1 MTQIEPR
8 HQRSNLNKYNNF
20 NFLKKIIM
28 QKIFFVLFLLA
39 FAQITAFAQ
48 SRTDEALP
56 RLTDAKGITTTTLNV
71 SGNCGM
77 CKRRI
82 EEACVIRGVKSAKWD
97 AKTSV
102 LSVSFDS
109 KRTNLDKIGA
119 AIAKAGY
126 DNDRAKTSDKAY
138 NKLPQCC
145 QYKDEKAAKH

>member
-1 MTQIEPR
+1 VGLIVL
-8 HQRSNLNKYNNF
+8 SKLSF
-20 NFLKKIIM
+20 NFLKKSIM
-28 QKIFFVLFLLA
+28 QKIFFVLFFLA

-48 SRTDEALP
+48 STAAATTAQ
-56 RLTDAKGITTTTLNV
+56 TDAKGIITTTLNV

-82 EEACVIRGVKSAKWD
+82 EEACVIKGVKSAKWD

-119 AIAKAGY
+119 SIAKAGY

-145 QYKDEKAAKH
+145 QYKAEGAAKH

>member
-1 MTQIEPR
+1 MKQ
-8 HQRSNLNKYNNF
+8 
-20 NFLKKIIM
+20 
-28 QKIFFVLFLLA
+28 IFFVLFFLA

-48 SRTDEALP
+48 GRDEAMP
-56 RLTDAKGITTTTLNV
+56 RLNTEQPRQTDAKGITTTTLNV

-82 EEACVIRGVKSAKWD
+82 EEACVIKGVKSAKWD

-119 AIAKAGY
+119 SIAKAGY

>member
-1 MTQIEPR
+1 
-8 HQRSNLNKYNNF
+8 
-20 NFLKKIIM
+20 M

-48 SRTDEALP
+48 SKTTAQTVQ
-56 RLTDAKGITTTTLNV
+56 TDAKGITNTTLNV

-82 EEACVIRGVKSAKWD
+82 EEACVIKGVKSAKWD
-97 AKTSV
+97 AKTGV
-102 LSVSFDS
+102 LNISFDS

-145 QYKDEKAAKH
+145 QYKAEGAAKH

>member
-1 MTQIEPR
+1 
-8 HQRSNLNKYNNF
+8 
-20 NFLKKIIM
+20 M
-28 QKIFFVLFLLA
+28 QKIFFVLFFLA

-48 SRTDEALP
+48 SRDEAMP
-56 RLTDAKGITTTTLNV
+56 RLNSEQSRQTDAKGITTTTLNV

-102 LSVSFDS
+102 LSVIFDS
-109 KRTNLDKIGA
+109 KRTNLDKIAA

-145 QYKDEKAAKH
+145 QYKAEGASKH

>member
-1 MTQIEPR
+1 MKQTI
-8 HQRSNLNKYNNF
+8 
-20 NFLKKIIM
+20 
-28 QKIFFVLFLLA
+28 FVLFLLA

-48 SRTDEALP
+48 STTTATSAQ
-56 RLTDAKGITTTTLNV
+56 TDAKGITTTTLNV

-82 EEACVIRGVKSAKWD
+82 EEACVIKGVKSAKWD

-102 LSVSFDS
+102 LSISFDS

-126 DNDRAKTSDKAY
+126 DNEKAKTTDKAY

-145 QYKDEKAAKH
+145 QYKAEGASKH